1 VRRLR
6 FCPKCE
12 TSFPTLEALLDP
24 TSMSAGN
31 LAELK
36 PAPRRNPPTGGAFMN
51 PTILADV
58 LPQWLAEKVVDWWT
72 VSRRQ
77 KHGRKAVWSER
88 AFLSSLGRVVAL
100 YRVNPA
106 KADYLAERGL
116 EHGWQAL
123 DPQFVEGDKAYQDIP
138 PPARPA
144 ERRPLTNPGQVV
156 TAADAER
163 DWPERPR
170 APEALPWGV
179 NRQGPAI
186 TMSPSAKEFD
196 QADPA
201 QAAAARQQIQD
212 LFKIP

>member
-1 VRRLR
+1 
-6 FCPKCE
+6 
-12 TSFPTLEALLDP
+12 
-24 TSMSAGN
+24 
-31 LAELK
+31 
-36 PAPRRNPPTGGAFMN
+36 MN
-51 PTILADV
+51 PHIPPDL
-58 LPQWLAEKVVDWWT
+58 LPQWLAEKVVDWWA

-88 AFLSSLGRVVAL
+88 AFRSSLNRLVAL
-100 YRVNPA
+100 YRANPA

-138 PPARPA
+138 APANQA
-144 ERRPLTNPGQVV
+144 ERGPLTRPGQVV

-163 DWPERPR
+163 GWPERPS

-186 TMSPSAKEFD
+186 TMSPCAKKFD
-196 QADPA
+196 QANPVEAA
-201 QAAAARQQIQD
+201 QARQQIKD